1 MVGERAGGQGDVKGG
16 WEGGWKIQI
25 LEKLGS
31 WRICAEN
38 TRCEEFAEG
47 VGRDGSSQLSAGCR
61 SCLRAVGREGNM
73 CEDIVCT
80 LRVHVHV
87 YTHVSTYIY
96 RHI

>member
-1 MVGERAGGQGDVKGG
+1 MEGERAGGQGDVKGG

-61 SCLRAVGREGNM
+61 EGGKYVRGY
-73 CEDIVCT
+73 CVYIACT
-80 LRVHVHV
+80 F
-87 YTHVSTYIY
+87 TYIY
-96 RHI
+96 THSYTRLCV